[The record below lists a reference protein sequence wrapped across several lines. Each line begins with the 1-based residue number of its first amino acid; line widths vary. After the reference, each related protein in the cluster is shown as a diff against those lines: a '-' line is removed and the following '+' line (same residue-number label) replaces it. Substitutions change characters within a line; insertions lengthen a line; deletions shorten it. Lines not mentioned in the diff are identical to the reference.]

1 MTTIL
6 DRTGALQ
13 NVVPPQND
21 AEPQRIATI
30 RQQAAERFSATGLPT
45 AWDEEW
51 KYTSLAPLGRIDW
64 RLSPGSVERADTQG
78 ASMRGRAAAEFI
90 FVDGHLLRSPSDISG
105 LSGAAGVRLLS
116 LSEALTSSEPAVER
130 WFARLADYQRHPL
143 TALNTALAADG
154 AVLIVDDGEVVDG
167 FVHLLFIGS
176 GSDVMSHPR
185 NLIVAGRNSQLS
197 IVETYI
203 GSGRYFTNSVTEIV
217 ASEGAV
223 VSHTKLVRE
232 SPDAFHIGTTQIH
245 QERSSSVRSHQMSM
259 GGGMVRNEVNV
270 ALMGQGA
277 SLALEGLF
285 VLTGREHVDN
295 HTVIDHA
302 TPHCD
307 SQELFKGILD
317 QQSRGIFDGLII
329 VRKDA
334 QKTNSRQVN
343 RNLLLSENAIV
354 DSKPTL
360 EIHADDV
367 KCNHGSTIGQLDEE
381 AIFYL
386 RARGIDEAEAR
397 SFLVEAFASEIIDR
411 LPFQPLREW
420 VRRGLFEQMPG
431 RLPERRE
438 GTP

>member
-6 DRTGALQ
+6 DRANSLQ
-13 NVVPPQND
+13 NVVPLKNE
-21 AEPQRIATI
+21 AEPPRIAAI
-30 RQQAAERFSATGLPT
+30 RQQAAQRFAALGLPSSYN
-45 AWDEEW
+45 EEW
-51 KYTSLAPLGRIDW
+51 KYTSLAALGRIDW
-64 RLSPGSVERADTQG
+64 KPSAGSASTTVPEGT
-78 ASMRGRAAAEFI
+78 SMRGRAAAELL
-90 FVDGHLLRSPSDISG
+90 FVDGHLVASGTSPLSDTT
-105 LSGAAGVRLLS
+105 GVRLLN
-116 LSEALTSSEPAVER
+116 LAEALTSSEPAVER
-130 WFARLADYQRHPL
+130 WFARLADYGRHPL

-154 AVLIVDDGEVVDG
+154 AVLIVDDGVVVDG
-167 FVHLLFIGS
+167 FIHLLFIS
-176 GSDVMSHPR
+176 TGSDLMSHPR
-185 NLIVAGRNSQLS
+185 NLIVSGRNSQLAV
-197 IVETYI
+197 VETYI
-203 GSGRYFTNSVTEIV
+203 GSGRYFTNAVTEIV
-217 ASEGAV
+217 AAEQAV

-232 SPDAFHIGTTQIH
+232 SPDGFHIGTTQIH
-245 QERSSSVRSHQMSM
+245 EERSSSVKSHQISV

-270 ALMGQGA
+270 ALMGEGA

-302 TPHCD
+302 MPHCD

-317 QQSRGIFDGLII
+317 QQSRGIFDGSII

-397 SFLVEAFASEIIDR
+397 SFLVDAFASEIIDR
-411 LPFQPLREW
+411 LPFQPVREW
-420 VRRGLFEQMPG
+420 ARRALFEQMPA

-438 GTP
+438 GTR